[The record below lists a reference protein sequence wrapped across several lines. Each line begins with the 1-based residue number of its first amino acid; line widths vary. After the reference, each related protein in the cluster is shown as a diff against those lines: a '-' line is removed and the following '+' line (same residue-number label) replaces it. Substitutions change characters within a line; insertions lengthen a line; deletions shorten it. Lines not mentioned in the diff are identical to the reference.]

1 MPPNRA
7 KAPNVL
13 INIEWNFRREAPLNT
28 KCVKARS
35 PMEYERRYFPKV
47 TDDATHSKTTDFH
60 LGRSFLYMYLQTISS
75 LSFGSTREA
84 ENWQKRSNTRGR
96 NSPRNIF
103 EVTRHEHTVCTGP
116 RYEWIMVDNV
126 PMICADELR
135 RRNGRSL
142 WIYNACG

>member
-28 KCVKARS
+28 KCVKTRS

-60 LGRSFLYMYLQTISS
+60 LERSFLYMYLQTISS
-75 LSFGSTREA
+75 LSFGSARKA
-84 ENWQKRSNTRGR
+84 GNWEKRSNTCGR
-96 NSPRNIF
+96 NSPRSIF
-103 EVTRHEHTVCTGP
+103 KVTRHEHIVTYGAKIRMNYGRQCAHDM
-116 RYEWIMVDNV
+116 RWWITTSK
-126 PMICADELR
+126 
-135 RRNGRSL
+135 RSL
-142 WIYNACG
+142 ALNI